1 MPIQKL
7 AISVCG
13 QSFCITQAWY
23 TVYAGIEA
31 IKTHQGGSFPG
42 MVDEGKE
49 EVDERAAFL
58 EPEEEE
64 EEESTADS
72 MWMLALYDFLND
84 EANTQGGHGI

>member
-1 MPIQKL
+1 M
-7 AISVCG
+7 
-13 QSFCITQAWY
+13 
-23 TVYAGIEA
+23 YAGIEA

-49 EVDERAAFL
+49 EVAERAAFL
-58 EPEEEE
+58 EPDEE

>member
-1 MPIQKL
+1 MLMQKQ

-13 QSFCITQAWY
+13 QKCCITQAWY

-58 EPEEEE
+58 EPDEE

>member
-1 MPIQKL
+1 M
-7 AISVCG
+7 C
-13 QSFCITQAWY
+13 CITQAWY

-49 EVDERAAFL
+49 EMDERAAFL
-58 EPEEEE
+58 EPDEE

>member
-1 MPIQKL
+1 M
-7 AISVCG
+7 
-13 QSFCITQAWY
+13 
-23 TVYAGIEA
+23 YAGIEA

-49 EVDERAAFL
+49 EVDECAAFL
-58 EPEEEE
+58 EPDEE

>member
-1 MPIQKL
+1 MLMQKQ

-13 QSFCITQAWY
+13 QMCCITQAWY

-58 EPEEEE
+58 EPDEE

>member
-1 MPIQKL
+1 M
-7 AISVCG
+7 C
-13 QSFCITQAWY
+13 CITQAWY

-49 EVDERAAFL
+49 EVAERAAFL
-58 EPEEEE
+58 EPDEE

>member
-1 MPIQKL
+1 M
-7 AISVCG
+7 
-13 QSFCITQAWY
+13 
-23 TVYAGIEA
+23 YAGIEA

-58 EPEEEE
+58 EPDEE

>member
-1 MPIQKL
+1 MLMQKQ

-13 QSFCITQAWY
+13 QMCCITQAWY
-23 TVYAGIEA
+23 TMYAGIEA

-58 EPEEEE
+58 EPDEE

>member
-1 MPIQKL
+1 M
-7 AISVCG
+7 C
-13 QSFCITQAWY
+13 CITQAWY

-49 EVDERAAFL
+49 EADERAAFL

>member
-1 MPIQKL
+1 M
-7 AISVCG
+7 C
-13 QSFCITQAWY
+13 CITQAWY
-23 TVYAGIEA
+23 TMYAGIEA

-58 EPEEEE
+58 EPDEE

>member
-1 MPIQKL
+1 
-7 AISVCG
+7 
-13 QSFCITQAWY
+13 
-23 TVYAGIEA
+23 
-31 IKTHQGGSFPG
+31 

-58 EPEEEE
+58 EPDEE

>member
-1 MPIQKL
+1 M
-7 AISVCG
+7 
-13 QSFCITQAWY
+13 
-23 TVYAGIEA
+23 YAGIEA

-42 MVDEGKE
+42 MVDEEKE
-49 EVDERAAFL
+49 EEAERAAFL
-58 EPEEEE
+58 EPEE

>member
-1 MPIQKL
+1 M
-7 AISVCG
+7 
-13 QSFCITQAWY
+13 
-23 TVYAGIEA
+23 YAGIEA

-49 EVDERAAFL
+49 EMDERAAFL
-58 EPEEEE
+58 EPDEE

>member
-1 MPIQKL
+1 MLMQKQ

-13 QSFCITQAWY
+13 QMCCITQAWY

-42 MVDEGKE
+42 MVDEEKE
-49 EVDERAAFL
+49 EEAERAAFL
-58 EPEEEE
+58 EPDEE

-72 MWMLALYDFLND
+72 LWMLALYDFLND

>member
-1 MPIQKL
+1 
-7 AISVCG
+7 
-13 QSFCITQAWY
+13 
-23 TVYAGIEA
+23 
-31 IKTHQGGSFPG
+31 
-42 MVDEGKE
+42 MVDEEKE
-49 EVDERAAFL
+49 EEAERAAFL

>member
-1 MPIQKL
+1 
-7 AISVCG
+7 
-13 QSFCITQAWY
+13 
-23 TVYAGIEA
+23 
-31 IKTHQGGSFPG
+31 

-58 EPEEEE
+58 EPEEEEEE

>member
-1 MPIQKL
+1 M
-7 AISVCG
+7 C
-13 QSFCITQAWY
+13 CITQAWY

-58 EPEEEE
+58 EPDEE

>member
-1 MPIQKL
+1 MLMQKL

-13 QSFCITQAWY
+13 QMCCITQAWY
-23 TVYAGIEA
+23 TMYAGIEA

-58 EPEEEE
+58 EPDEE